1 MGAVLAEFFTPLR
14 LRKAC
19 YDEDDWYEDED
30 EDDSDSDAPPAKL
43 PFVVSKGVSPTSPNV
58 EWVREPLYDSTR
70 GQIGLAWSI
79 FKVHG
84 TPNAKTWPVRAF
96 VFLRCRKQRQLTD
109 SAAFSLDF
117 QRAARRPESDVCRS
131 PPCGPA

>member
-1 MGAVLAEFFTPLR
+1 MGAILAEFFTPLR

-19 YDEDDWYEDED
+19 YDEDDRYDDED

-84 TPNAKTWPVRAF
+84 TPNAKTWPVCAF
-96 VFLRCRKQRQLTD
+96 IFLRCRKQRQLTG
-109 SAAFSLDF
+109 SAALFPRLS
-117 QRAARRPESDVCRS
+117 RS
-131 PPCGPA
+131 CQTPRK